1 MKGSVFFLSL
11 VLLFNF
17 HNFAEAL
24 CINRTT
30 TLCPDCNRLKTDI
43 VSLGTTTFME
53 LTTPVAGVHD
63 RLSTRLRGPTT
74 TKSQTPAPPTVP
86 PTPPPT
92 TMPTTTQC
100 ETTIQN

>member
-24 CINRTT
+24 CIKRTT
-30 TLCPDCNRLKTDI
+30 TLCPECNRVKTDI
-43 VSLGTTTFME
+43 VSLGTTTLMD
-53 LTTPVAGVHD
+53 LP
-63 RLSTRLRGPTT
+63 
-74 TKSQTPAPPTVP
+74 TPAPPTVP

-92 TMPTTTQC
+92 TMPTTTKC
-100 ETTIQN
+100 ETTSRN